1 MNKTELIQKLAKVTG
16 LAQVKAADV
25 VDAIFDCRPGKGII
39 AIELD
44 KGRKVSIPGFGT
56 FASRHRKAREGRN
69 PATGKTIK
77 IAAKKYPT
85 FKAGKTLKDR
95 VAK

>member
-1 MNKTELIQKLAKVTG
+1 MNKTELIQKLAKITG
-16 LAQVKAADV
+16 LSQVKAGEV
-25 VDAIFDCRPGKGII
+25 VDSLFDARPGKGII

-56 FASRHRKAREGRN
+56 FISNHRKAREGRN

-77 IAAKKYPT
+77 IPAKNYPA

>member
-1 MNKTELIQKLAKVTG
+1 MNKTELVQKLAKVTG
-16 LAQVKAADV
+16 LSQVKAGEV
-25 VDAIFDCRPGKGII
+25 VDALFDARPGKGII
-39 AIELD
+39 ASELD

-56 FASRHRKAREGRN
+56 FAANHRKARMGRN
-69 PATGKTIK
+69 PMTSQAIK
-77 IAAKKYPT
+77 IPAKKYPA

>member
-1 MNKTELIQKLAKVTG
+1 MNKTELTQKLSKVTG
-16 LAQVKAADV
+16 LSQAKAGEV
-25 VDAIFDCRPGKGII
+25 VDALFDARPGKGII
-39 AIELD
+39 AVELD

-56 FASRHRKAREGRN
+56 FSSHHRKAREGRN

-77 IAAKKYPT
+77 IPAKKYPA

>member
-1 MNKTELIQKLAKVTG
+1 MNKTELTEKLAKVTG
-16 LAQVKAADV
+16 LAKGKAAAV
-25 VDAIFDCRPGKGII
+25 VDAIFDARPGKGII

-56 FASRHRKAREGRN
+56 FASRSRKARQGRN
-69 PATGKTIK
+69 PATGKAIT
-77 IAAKKYPT
+77 IAAKKYPL
-85 FKAGKTLKDR
+85 FRAGKTLKDR